1 MKLSNFVSKE
11 PRALPVF
18 ILADTSGSMMGAK
31 INELNLALRHM
42 ISEFQNV
49 DEIRGKFQLSI
60 ITFGPNVQVS
70 QPLADVEGVQLTELS
85 AGGRTP
91 MGAAFETVSAMIE
104 DKSVVSSRSYTP
116 TIVLVSDG
124 VPTDCPEEYHSIGD
138 YSEWAALNKLKNGE
152 RSRKCQRLAL
162 AIGDD
167 ADVNMLR
174 EFIGNADTPLIKA
187 HNVQGISKF
196 FKWVTMSTIARMSSV
211 NPDIIQPTNV
221 VFDIEDEDIII

>member
-31 INELNLALRHM
+31 INELNLSLRHM

-70 QPLADVEGVQLTELS
+70 QPLADIEGVQLTELS

-124 VPTDCPEEYHSIGD
+124 VPTDCPEECRSIGD

>member
-31 INELNLALRHM
+31 INELNLSLRHM

-70 QPLADVEGVQLTELS
+70 QPLADIEGVQLTELS

-124 VPTDCPEEYHSIGD
+124 VPTDCPEECHSIGD

-211 NPDIIQPTNV
+211 NQDIIQPTNV

>member
-60 ITFGPNVQVS
+60 ITFGPDVQVS
-70 QPLADVEGVQLTELS
+70 QPLADVEDVQLTELS

-138 YSEWAALNKLKNGE
+138 YSKWAALNKLKNGE

-162 AIGDD
+162 AIGND